1 MLYNLREYHRP
12 TDLGEA
18 LRLLRRQ
25 DVHTLPLAGG
35 TAIVGQGGAQVE
47 AVVDLSALGLDF
59 LKREGR
65 TVRLGAMVRLQAM
78 VEGLGDVADGLL
90 ADTARRMAGWHIRNT
105 ATLGGMLAG
114 GDIHSPLSVALAAL
128 DAQVAIT
135 GNDNLLPWP
144 NLAPDALAGQ
154 LLTGAV
160 VFLPEGEMAAAYEQV
175 ARTPADQPIVCAAT
189 ILHRISGEQVAGRT
203 VVGGLLIDALRIVD
217 HEAITPGFDVNSID
231 ITLHGDIAM
240 SNYLGSAE
248 YRSSVAPMLAQRTL
262 QTALDGLG
270 VQAGR

>member
-1 MLYNLREYHRP
+1 MLYNLHEYHRP
-12 TDLGEA
+12 TDLNEA

-25 DVHTLPLAGG
+25 DLHTLPLAGG

-65 TVRLGAMVRLQAM
+65 TLRLGAMVRLQAM
-78 VEGLGDVADGLL
+78 VEGLAGVADGLL
-90 ADTARRMAGWHIRNT
+90 SDAAQRMAGWHIRNT
-105 ATLGGMLAG
+105 ATLGGVLAG
-114 GDIHSPLSVALAAL
+114 GDLHSPLSVTLAAL
-128 DAQVAIT
+128 DAQVAVT

-154 LLTGAV
+154 LLTGV
-160 VFLPEGEMAAAYEQV
+160 VVILPEGEMAAAYEQV

-189 ILHRISGEQVAGRT
+189 VLHRVSGEQLAGRT
-203 VVGGLLIDALRIVD
+203 VVGGLLVDALRIVNY
-217 HEAITPGFDVNSID
+217 ETIRPGADVDNMALTMRSD
-231 ITLHGDIAM
+231 TVM

-248 YRSSVAPMLAQRTL
+248 YRSSVAPVLARRTL
-262 QTALDGLG
+262 RTVLGKLG
-270 VQAGR
+270 VQTEE